1 MLQLHQKTV
10 MDNRTAAIN
19 RTIDIVGLVG
29 DLRKSGRFYIGPC
42 PFCGGQDRFN
52 VKLADNGQLWLCRVC
67 GDGKYHDA
75 IAFLM
80 QRDNLTFA
88 QVLAAYGGGVQPS
101 PSPSPTTSGQR
112 PRPGMDCAPSAEWQR
127 AALAAAEEAAAF
139 LRGDTPQAVKVRRYL
154 TQERGLQAAMIEDAL
169 LGYNP
174 VWRDVGAGCW
184 LAPGVTIPGRVGGQL
199 WYVQVRVTKA
209 ARDKAAGQ
217 GRPLDKYQAL
227 TGSRLKALFGA
238 DTLLEAETAIVT
250 EGEFDALLLAQYL
263 PLGWAAVTMGAA
275 GTLPDNPAWLR
286 YFAAVK
292 RVCLVMD
299 NDPAGAA
306 AVEKWRQ
313 LLPWVDLLPV
323 PAGHKDITDFWRAG
337 GDLAAWVMGE
347 PLPELPQVPQVEA
360 AVMLLRERLHTITLA
375 LSPEIGRTY
384 SWGAT
389 VYRLANLIDAPA
401 GWVGTFEE
409 VPAGHV
415 FMVNIEPC
423 QAPAPAVD
431 QAQTAE
437 AAAWAGL

>member
-1 MLQLHQKTV
+1 MNNK
-10 MDNRTAAIN
+10 TAAIN

-42 PFCGGQDRFN
+42 PFCGGHDRFN
-52 VKLADNGQLWLCRVC
+52 VKLADNGQLWLCRMC
-67 GDGKYHDA
+67 GDGKYHDV

-88 QVLAAYGGGVQPS
+88 EVLAAYGGGAVPMPS
-101 PSPSPTTSGQR
+101 PLPITSSQR

-169 LGYNP
+169 LGFNP

-199 WYVQVRVTKA
+199 WYLQVRVTKA

-227 TGSRLKALFGA
+227 TGSRLKALFRA
-238 DTLLEAETAIVT
+238 DTLLAAETAIVT

-263 PLGWAAVTMGAA
+263 PARWAAVTMGAA
-275 GTLPDNPAWLR
+275 GTLPNNPAWLR
-286 YFAAVK
+286 YFAAVQ
-292 RVCLVMD
+292 RVYLVMD

-323 PAGHKDITDFWRAG
+323 PVGYKDVTEYWRAG
-337 GDLAAWVMGE
+337 GDLAAWVMGGSE
-347 PLPELPQVPQVEA
+347 PAAQERPALAWLEA
-360 AVMLLRERLHTITLA
+360 YGAWERDLA
-375 LSPEIGRTY
+375 GDDVAHLQ
-384 SWGAT
+384 
-389 VYRLANLIDAPA
+389 RLADMAIAGGLPCYTNGVTDAGRV
-401 GWVGTFEE
+401 GWQRLVSAYEDKQ
-409 VPAGHV
+409 H
-415 FMVNIEPC
+415 
-423 QAPAPAVD
+423 
-431 QAQTAE
+431 
-437 AAAWAGL
+437 